1 MNDDQFAFLK
11 RLVETTGPSGF
22 EQQIQQIWRE
32 RVQGAAA
39 SVATDTLGN
48 VTAILNPSGSPR
60 VMIEAHIDEIGFIVK
75 YIDDDGFLYFS
86 PIGGF
91 DPSTVPGNRVR
102 LMGKNGPVLG
112 VLGRK
117 PTHVLSKEERDR
129 GPEIKNMWI
138 DIGAA
143 NRHEAESLISIGD
156 AGGRQYGLERMH
168 GNLLVANSFDD
179 RVGAYIV
186 AESFLAL
193 AAANP
198 KVCVVA
204 VSAVQE
210 EIGLRGAVPAAYG
223 ANAEIGIACD
233 VTWTSDHPQAPKTE
247 LGDVRVG
254 AGAVLER
261 GAANNAKVVDRLAA
275 AANAAGVK
283 YQMTADPRGSGT
295 DEYVMQLSRSG
306 MATGLISI
314 PTRYLHTASEV
325 LSTDD
330 VDACVAVMTRFV
342 QDLDENVDVTP

>member
-11 RLVETTGPSGF
+11 RLVESTGPSGY
-22 EQQIQQIWRE
+22 EQQTQQLWRE
-32 RVQGAAA
+32 RVQASAA
-39 SVATDTLGN
+39 SVTTDALGN
-48 VTAILNPSGSPR
+48 VTAILNPSGTPR
-60 VMIEAHIDEIGFIVK
+60 VMIEAHIDEIGFIIK
-75 YIDDDGFLYFS
+75 YIDDDGYLYFS

-91 DPSTVPGNRVR
+91 DPSTLPGNRIR
-102 LMGKNGPVLG
+102 IMGKNGPVLG

-117 PTHVLSKEERDR
+117 PAHLLGKEDRERS
-129 GPEIKNMWI
+129 PEIKNMWI

-143 NRHEAESLISIGD
+143 NRQEAETLVSIGD

-168 GNLLVANSFDD
+168 GNFLVANSMDD

-186 AESFLAL
+186 AETFRAL
-193 AAANP
+193 AQSNP

-210 EIGLRGAVPAAYG
+210 EIGLRGAVPVSFA

-233 VTWTSDHPQAPKTE
+233 VTWTSDHPEAPKTE
-247 LGDVRVG
+247 LGDIRVG

-261 GAANNAKVVDRLAA
+261 GAANNPKVVDRLIS

-283 YQMTADPRGSGT
+283 YQVTADPRGSGT

-342 QDLDENVDVTP
+342 QDLEANVDLTP

>member
-11 RLVETTGPSGF
+11 RLVETTGPSGY
-22 EQQIQQIWRE
+22 EQQIQQVWRE
-32 RVQGAAA
+32 RVQQAAA
-39 SVATDTLGN
+39 SITTDAMGN
-48 VTAILNPSGSPR
+48 VTAILNPSGKRR
-60 VMIEAHIDEIGFIVK
+60 VMIEAHIDEIGFIIK

-91 DPSTVPGNRVR
+91 DPATLPGNRVR
-102 LMGKNGPVLG
+102 IMGKNGPVLG

-117 PTHVLSKEERDR
+117 PAHLLGEEDR
-129 GPEIKNMWI
+129 KRPPELKNMWI

-143 NRHEAESLISIGD
+143 NRQEAESLVGIGD

-168 GNLLVANSFDD
+168 GNFLVANSMDD

-186 AESFLAL
+186 AEAFRAL
-193 AAANP
+193 AQSNP

-233 VTWTSDHPQAPKTE
+233 VTWTSDHPQAPKIE
-247 LGDVRVG
+247 LGDIRVG

-261 GAANNAKVVDRLAA
+261 GAANNPKVVDRLVA

-283 YQMTADPRGSGT
+283 YQMTADPRGNGT
-295 DEYVMQLSRSG
+295 DEYVMQLSRAG

-342 QDLDENVDVTP
+342 QDLDDNVDVTP